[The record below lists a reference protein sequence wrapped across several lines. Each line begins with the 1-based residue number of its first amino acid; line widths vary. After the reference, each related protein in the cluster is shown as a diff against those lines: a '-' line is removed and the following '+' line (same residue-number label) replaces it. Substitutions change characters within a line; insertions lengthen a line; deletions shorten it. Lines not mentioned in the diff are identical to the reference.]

1 MKNKLNK
8 AKSKLMLEHPYFGMV
23 ATNLTIRENINI
35 SALNFKG
42 DILEINPDY
51 IEVLDIDEVC
61 TILANAS
68 LKQQLLHEER
78 SRGKIKSAWIMASD
92 YAINDILVQNGF
104 KLPPLLN
111 YSSRF
116 DRLSAEEIY
125 QVLVGEMDLDENK
138 QEEHIEEVLI
148 DDLDYEIFIEQI
160 INKVIKSGETPAG
173 LERLIGKLQPAKI
186 SWREL
191 LFKYINNLAK
201 IDYSFY
207 PPNKRYLY
215 QGIALPSIRGEK
227 LKIAVAIDTSGSIDD
242 KSLSIFISELE
253 YIMQNFQNYEIT
265 LIECDSK
272 IQNIQRL
279 TPQMP
284 IIPKLL
290 GGGGTDFREV
300 FEYIERLNDINL
312 LIYFSDGEGIYPKA
326 EPRFDTLWV
335 LTKDYNTPFGK
346 KVIID

>member
-1 MKNKLNK
+1 MQNKLNR

-23 ATNLTIRENINI
+23 ATNLSIKENSNI

-42 DILEINPDY
+42 DVLEINPEY
-51 IEVLDIDEVC
+51 IEVLDVDEVC

-78 SRGKIKSAWIMASD
+78 SHGKVKSAWVMASD

-125 QVLVGEMDLDENK
+125 QILVSEMDLN
-138 QEEHIEEVLI
+138 EEQDLQSEEILI
-148 DDLDYEIFIEQI
+148 DNLDYEIFIEQI
-160 INKVIKSGETPAG
+160 INKVIKSGEVPEG
-173 LERLIGKLQPAKI
+173 LERLIGKLQPPKV

-201 IDYSFY
+201 IDYSFN

-215 QGIALPSIRGEK
+215 QGIALPAIRGEM
-227 LKIAVAIDTSGSIDD
+227 LKIAVAIDTSGSIDE
-242 KSLSIFISELE
+242 KSLNLFISELE
-253 YIMQNFQNYEIT
+253 YIMQNFKNYEIT

-272 IQNIQRL
+272 IQNVQIL
-279 TPQMP
+279 TPHMP

-300 FEYIERLNDINL
+300 FEYVESLPNIDL
-312 LIYFSDGEGIYPKA
+312 LIYFTDGEGIYPNKI
-326 EPRFDTLWV
+326 PSFDTLWV
-335 LTKDYNTPFGK
+335 LNKDFNTPFGK
-346 KVIID
+346 KIIID

>member
-1 MKNKLNK
+1 MQNKLNQ
-8 AKSKLMLEHPYFGMV
+8 AKSKLMLEYPYFGMV
-23 ATNLTIRENINI
+23 ATNLTIKENNNI

-42 DILEINPDY
+42 DVLEINQEY
-51 IEVLDIDEVC
+51 IEVLDVDEVC

-78 SRGKIKSAWIMASD
+78 SRGKVKSAWAMASD

-125 QVLVGEMDLDENK
+125 QVLVSEMDLDEEENSP
-138 QEEHIEEVLI
+138 QEEILI
-148 DDLDYEIFIEQI
+148 DDLDYELFIEQI
-160 INKVIKSGETPAG
+160 INKVLKSGEVPEG
-173 LERLIGKLQPAKI
+173 IERLIGKLQPPKV

-201 IDYSFY
+201 IDYSFN

-215 QGIALPSIRGEK
+215 QGIALPAIRGEI
-227 LKIAVAIDTSGSIDD
+227 LKIAVAIDTSGSIDE
-242 KSLSIFISELE
+242 KSLNLFISELE
-253 YIMQNFQNYEIT
+253 FIMQNFKNYEIT

-272 IQNIQRL
+272 IQNIQTL

-300 FEYIERLNDINL
+300 FEYVESLPNINL
-312 LIYFSDGEGIYPKA
+312 LIYFSDGEGIYPDTT
-326 EPRFDTLWV
+326 PPFDTLWV
-335 LTKDYNTPFGK
+335 LNRDFNTPFGK
-346 KVIID
+346 KIVID